1 MSVLSSVRDENV
13 FLKKKKKIIIII
25 IEIYELINI
34 QYRGTLMNH
43 IQFFNYIY
51 MYINVN

>member
-13 FLKKKKKIIIII
+13 FLKKKKIIIIIIII

-43 IQFFNYIY
+43 ILSLTTFTCI
-51 MYINVN
+51 